1 MRKTLSLDLYKSEMI
16 WDKFIGF
23 DKQIMQGNREK
34 NFWDNTYVYR
44 ENFDEDWHS
53 RIWISESERTREFDP
68 GSG

>member
-1 MRKTLSLDLYKSEMI
+1 
-16 WDKFIGF
+16 
-23 DKQIMQGNREK
+23 MQGNQGKIFEIIL
-34 NFWDNTYVYR
+34 NVYR